1 MNSNLSTIYFSD
13 LKPDNIALT
22 PEGHVRL
29 LDFGNSR
36 YVDGL
41 EYLPSSSITF
51 TAPEIHDGQKS
62 DLSFDIYSYGMTL
75 AFMFHP
81 KSLGQIQRF
90 GNWWLRT
97 GNKEADKLINQCLKY
112 GRKRRPR
119 TLTNHPYFEN
129 VSIIPSFK
137 PGVITTEYKKPECW
151 LLKYFFNTKCWP
163 VTLEDAPLL
172 SYCALR
178 LPSSQLLKE
187 FQLPNLFELD
197 DKDDSN

>member
-1 MNSNLSTIYFSD
+1 MYFSD
-13 LKPDNIALT
+13 LKPDNVALT
-22 PEGHVRL
+22 SDGHVRL

-36 YVDGL
+36 HVK
-41 EYLPSSSITF
+41 EPMKLPCGSFSN
-51 TAPEIHDGQKS
+51 TAPELNDGQKS
-62 DLSFDIYSYGMTL
+62 DLSSDIYSYGVTL

-81 KSLGQIQRF
+81 IKSLLLIKPF

-112 GRKRRPR
+112 GRDRRPT
-119 TLTNHPYFEN
+119 TLTDHPYFED

-137 PGVITTEYKKPECW
+137 PGKYPTEFKRKEA
-151 LLKYFFNTKCWP
+151 KCKP
-163 VTLEDAPLL
+163 VTFEDAPELIQRT
-172 SYCALR
+172 LR